1 MNSKMKRRLIVVSG
15 VIVVVLAVIL
25 AVVGAGGAAKT
36 ASVADVLGGKY
47 QDKRVQVTGKV
58 LPNSYSMQGTSLH
71 FAIYDE
77 GAPGASLTVVY
88 DGGVAATFGNDI
100 TAICTGKLDA
110 SGVLQCDELVTKC
123 PSKYETATDALSV
136 DKLLG
141 YGASIAG
148 KPVKVTGTVA
158 AGSLRP
164 ASQDGARFLLADA
177 SDPAVTVPID
187 FDGAL
192 SSDVK
197 DGSVLVVSGSLDANG
212 VLVASNVALKG

>member
-1 MNSKMKRRLIVVSG
+1 MTNQRRRFIIVG
-15 VIVVVLAVIL
+15 GIVVVVVIL
-25 AVVGAGGAAKT
+25 MLAFFGAGNIVRAM
-36 ASVADVLGGKY
+36 SVAEAAAPEAHGQNVEVTGNVVNNSSTIEGDVL
-47 QDKRVQVTGKV
+47 T
-58 LPNSYSMQGTSLH
+58 
-71 FAIYDE
+71 FAISDPDDPSVDLWVRYDK
-77 GAPGASLTVVY
+77 
-88 DGGVAATFGNDI
+88 GVAATFGNGV